1 MLLSMP
7 LWAAP
12 GPIPDAFILGNLNGV
27 SDGEEGQ
34 GEEKEGEVGEP
45 EAKRHEKKK
54 WKDMKKGTKGK
65 RRIARAVEDHS
76 RNMDRKR
83 IYE

>member
-1 MLLSMP
+1 
-7 LWAAP
+7 
-12 GPIPDAFILGNLNGV
+12 V
-27 SDGEEGQ
+27 SDGEEGR

-45 EAKRHEKKK
+45 GAKRHEKKK

>member
-1 MLLSMP
+1 VKRRREK
-7 LWAAP
+7 WE
-12 GPIPDAFILGNLNGV
+12 NL
-27 SDGEEGQ
+27 
-34 GEEKEGEVGEP
+34 
-45 EAKRHEKKK
+45 KRKKHEKKK